1 MLYWWALP
9 FVLLPV
15 QPAWFAVVIALLG
28 ALALIFRKERLWFV
42 LPFTLFVLL
51 GAGSQLLSPSP
62 SDIRLEVPSLPS
74 NANADEQR
82 QTTNLIPLYGLY
94 DLHGWNHQDGRGP
107 RAISQSDGFYRVTRV
122 HPVTGRYFTEILSD
136 QTYLLRDGETYT
148 QSFYFRHDGDE
159 IAFDFIFTTKNGQ
172 FGVPAKIEAFP
183 NGLKRAYAS
192 YKTQRGDQAL
202 RAIDISN
209 LRGNWTYIDIGY
221 AQLEVGSTPSAYTIS
236 KAKQSYWQR
245 AGWWLGTALLGAL
258 VLVGGCFALKRSGNV
273 LPALGIMVGLLINL
287 GAGLAQ
293 VYPTIGQRIAGFT
306 ENPNLYGASAVMN
319 VLLVGLAGG
328 GLLALFALVF
338 ALGIVA
344 LSDSRAAWLGLLG
357 AIPLW
362 FSRLSPRWGHVSLIL
377 SGMCVALA
385 LYFWLPSRLERLATV
400 ADLDYANNQSRLEI
414 WAVAWQAFLDYP
426 LTGIGIGEF
435 QTYYLEHAPPNVL
448 EPAATHAHNLFLHV
462 LTEAGLLGLLGFL
475 LLWGAVV
482 RKIWQLRQ
490 WRVLVIIGVAVVMN
504 LFDYTWFYAG
514 VYYPLWVA
522 VAWALAIPS
531 KPALSSPDTMR
542 G

>member
-1 MLYWWALP
+1 MRYWWALP

-28 ALALIFRKERLWFV
+28 ALALIFRKERLWFAP
-42 LPFTLFVLL
+42 PFALFALL
-51 GAGSQLLSPSP
+51 GSGSQLLSTGYVE
-62 SDIRLEVPSLPS
+62 LEIPSLPS
-74 NANADEQR
+74 TSGES
-82 QTTNLIPLYGLY
+82 QTTNLIPPYGLR
-94 DLHGWNHQDGRGP
+94 DLHGWNPQDGPGP
-107 RAISQSDGFYRVTRV
+107 RAVRQPDGFRRVTRA
-122 HPVTGRYFTEILSD
+122 HPVTGRHFTEILSD
-136 QTYLLRDGETYT
+136 KTYPLKEGEIYT
-148 QSFYFRHDGDE
+148 QSFYFRHDGNE
-159 IAFDFIFTTKNGQ
+159 IAFDFLFSTNRGQ
-172 FGVPAKIEAFP
+172 FGVPARIETFP
-183 NGLKRAYAS
+183 NGLKRAYAT
-192 YKTQRGDQAL
+192 YEAHPGDGVL
-202 RAIDISN
+202 RAIDIHDF
-209 LRGNWTYIDIGY
+209 RGNWTYIDIGY

-258 VLVGGCFALKRSGNV
+258 VLVGGCFALKRSGDV

-293 VYPTIGQRIAGFT
+293 VYPTVGQRISGFT
-306 ENPNLYGASAVMN
+306 ENPNLYGAGAVMN
-319 VLLVGLAGG
+319 VLLVGLASSSSL
-328 GLLALFALVF
+328 GLLALVF
-338 ALGIVA
+338 GLGIVA

-400 ADLDYANNQSRLEI
+400 TDLDYANNQSRLEI
-414 WAVAWQAFLDYP
+414 WAVAWQAFLDHP

-448 EPAATHAHNLFLHV
+448 EPAATHVHNLFLHV